1 MQRTSD
7 AIFDA
12 DGTLRD
18 VRAAASRDVP
28 RRGANGQAI
37 SADWRTKQI
46 EYGWMRSLT
55 GATHHR
61 DFWRPREAALAWTAA
76 RHRVSERVIL
86 TNLLP
91 AERRLDAFA
100 DAAPALTG
108 VRNASVSRAIL
119 SAGLRVTA

>member
-7 AIFDA
+7 ALFDA

-18 VRAAASRDVP
+18 VRAATSRDVP
-28 RRGANGQAI
+28 RRGANWQAI

-46 EYGWMRSLT
+46 EYGWVRSLV

-61 DFWRPREAALAWTAA
+61 DFWRPSEGALAWTAA
-76 RHRVSERVIL
+76 RHRVSEGALL
-86 TNLLP
+86 TELLP
-91 AERRLDAFA
+91 ADRRLDAFA
-100 DAAPALTG
+100 DAAPAPTR
-108 VRNASVSRAIL
+108 VRDASVSRAIL